1 MRYCGGPFV
10 PMTASMSTEEKICDC
25 CGKPLDA
32 DPIVV
37 TVHAD
42 GSKIVRHRDCQ
53 MLELLER
60 A

>member
-1 MRYCGGPFV
+1 
-10 PMTASMSTEEKICDC
+10 MTASMSTEEKICDC
-25 CGKPLDA
+25 WGKPLDA

-53 MLELLER
+53 MLELLVR